1 MATLFNR
8 KCSIIEKKIH
18 MRSAFTLNRLI
29 LILIFSLAVNILQA
43 QSKTDSTTA
52 KKKIASFEKSIFVG
66 SDFNDYLLIGFSGPQ
81 LMFAINNHT
90 KIGPCYYPSLWWN
103 YNTGEFD
110 TKLGVGARVDYKH
123 AIVGFSTFRV
133 GNNVW
138 IGSLIV
144 GVKF

>member
-1 MATLFNR
+1 
-8 KCSIIEKKIH
+8 
-18 MRSAFTLNRLI
+18 MRSADWMNKAIKTFVFVI
-29 LILIFSLAVNILQA
+29 CVNMLHA
-43 QSKTDSTTA
+43 QTTTDTTHA

-66 SDFNDYLLIGFSGPQ
+66 TDFNGHVLLGFSGPQ
-81 LMFAINNHT
+81 LMFALNDHT

-123 AIVGFSTFRV
+123 AIVGFNTFRI

-138 IGSLIV
+138 VGSLIL
-144 GVKF
+144 GVRF

>member
-1 MATLFNR
+1 MRPFYLFD
-8 KCSIIEKKIH
+8 KSLFVLVLLFC
-18 MRSAFTLNRLI
+18 LNNLD
-29 LILIFSLAVNILQA
+29 A
-43 QSKTDSTTA
+43 QTVIDTTHA

-66 SDFNDYLLIGFSGPQ
+66 TDFNGHLLLGFSGPQ
-81 LMFAINNHT
+81 LMFAINDHT

-123 AIVGFSTFRV
+123 AIVGFNTFRV

-138 IGSLIV
+138 VGSLIV
-144 GVKF
+144 GVRF